1 MVNFNYIKN
10 LFLKDCVTILLTPFY
25 FYKPVYA
32 EPELAF
38 FTGIGAEQAAP
49 APPKVDFFLNC
60 FDLQYLTRF

>member
-49 APPKVDFFLNC
+49 APPKVDFF
-60 FDLQYLTRF
+60 